1 MDLKRLLNKLCNYF
15 FHVLQF
21 VLVDTTN
28 ESFISLQGVYH
39 CPCSFAILLEIPLSL
54 ESFEKNRKMPCP
66 NIFLLSCLAAG
77 DLLFAI
83 IAETNMFFLITGS
96 KVRLQACLPAI
107 ERYLAILRPFFYRAK
122 VTKSLVQKL
131 ILIILAFS
139 AMV

>member
-39 CPCSFAILLEIPLSL
+39 CQCSFAILLEIPLSL

-66 NIFLLSCLAAG
+66 NTFLLSCLAAG
-77 DLLFAI
+77 DLLFVI

-96 KVRLQACLPAI
+96 KVRLQANSKAVLLQGESHEI
-107 ERYLAILRPFFYRAK
+107 SRAK
-122 VTKSLVQKL
+122 THFGIFCNGLRASLVC
-131 ILIILAFS
+131 ICF
-139 AMV
+139 